1 MPKKNNGITLIAL
14 VVTIVVIL
22 ILAGVSITTIF
33 NTDGVMDST
42 ETAAFSSK
50 IEVYKGKVESYVLT
64 QEMNRQEG
72 EELDVNV
79 RDPEQMKAIL
89 GGIDDEEAKKYVIQN
104 NELRYNPDYVT
115 KDEKQ
120 WLAELGVLA
129 MTVLYILT
137 YTANGTTYRTIWADT
152 VRFPKINPTSTE
164 GSFQGWYYD
173 VGTKKEAHEGD
184 LISGDI
190 TLYAKWGNFKASFM
204 VNGEIYEEIEGEN
217 LEYPLLNP
225 TVENKRFDGWYYDES
240 CTQIANA
247 GDKLTEDVIIY
258 AKLSS
263 YIKNKLEGKY
273 ICMLSYNSETGGDS
287 SPWRYV
293 NSVEELMEDPLYSKV
308 MSIGGG
314 NYVRE
319 YPAWVKLRKI

>member
-137 YTANGTTYRTIWADT
+137 HIAGTE
-152 VRFPKINPTSTE
+152 IN
-164 GSFQGWYYD
+164 
-173 VGTKKEAHEGD
+173 
-184 LISGDI
+184 ISG
-190 TLYAKWGNFKASFM
+190 
-204 VNGEIYEEIEGEN
+204 
-217 LEYPLLNP
+217 
-225 TVENKRFDGWYYDES
+225 
-240 CTQIANA
+240 
-247 GDKLTEDVIIY
+247 
-258 AKLSS
+258 LSS
-263 YIKNKLEGKY
+263 VKSFFKY
-273 ICMLSYNSETGGDS
+273 LLFVI
-287 SPWRYV
+287 
-293 NSVEELMEDPLYSKV
+293 
-308 MSIGGG
+308 
-314 NYVRE
+314 
-319 YPAWVKLRKI
+319 AVKQPVIAVT